1 MNLCIVEDNKEEL
14 YALHDLFKKQP
25 DVQNVY
31 TFVTAED
38 ALESAHWVRTD
49 VLIVDLNLPRMSGV
63 GLIRRAG
70 PLNPAMRILVHTV
83 HEDLP
88 SVLEAIKAGA
98 CGYLLK
104 SCPATRLASS
114 LREILGG
121 GAPMSP
127 SIARYV
133 LAELQAKMKMTE
145 LQARLKPRDR
155 SAATGAPVLTPRECE
170 ILRLL
175 EQGHSYK
182 EIAPRLSITLLTVH
196 THIKN
201 IYAKLNAHG
210 KIEAIRKGRMHDL
223 I

>member
-98 CGYLLK
+98 CGYLIK
-104 SCPATRLASS
+104 HCPGKNLMAA

-127 SIARYV
+127 AIARRV
-133 LAELQAKMKMTE
+133 LAELQAKMNHPDKGG
-145 LQARLKPRDR
+145 
-155 SAATGAPVLTPRECE
+155 TGHGPVLTPRECE
-170 ILRLL
+170 VLRLL
-175 EQGHSYK
+175 ELGYAYK
-182 EIAPRLSITLLTVH
+182 EIALRLSITLLTVH

-201 IYAKLNAHG
+201 IYSKLNAHG
-210 KIEAIRKGRMHDL
+210 KIEAIRKGRLHDL